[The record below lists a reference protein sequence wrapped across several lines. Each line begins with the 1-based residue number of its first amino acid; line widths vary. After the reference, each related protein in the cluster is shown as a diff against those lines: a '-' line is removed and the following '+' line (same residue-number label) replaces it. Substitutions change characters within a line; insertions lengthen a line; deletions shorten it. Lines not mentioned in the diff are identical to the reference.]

1 MYAYA
6 GQDVSSIAIRKM
18 QQTER
23 TDRFS
28 SAKVTFLKSISP
40 SIPAFIGSWL
50 GGACARLITSK
61 AVLTAE
67 KAIFFRGAAGDLF
80 RQISETHES
89 PPEALLKE
97 IDSFT
102 EVLADATFRCSSIIP
117 QLRTRNPASKVA
129 DAFEQVVAALE
140 DLSSSVS
147 VLRTVATGGSLPGF
161 VFPFAGTESW
171 DAALQH
177 QRDVFTGVRAAV
189 RSGDASD
196 IDPELLAL
204 AEEAIVASDARNLAT
219 DVEWSRRLSG
229 DKLH

>member
-28 SAKVTFLKSISP
+28 SAKVTFLKSISQSVP
-40 SIPAFIGSWL
+40 TFVGSWL
-50 GGACARLITSK
+50 GGRCARLVASK

-80 RQISETHES
+80 RQISETHER
-89 PPEALLKE
+89 PPEALLEE

-102 EVLADATFRCSSIIP
+102 AVLTDATFRCSSIIP
-117 QLRTRNPASKVA
+117 QLRMRNPASQVA
-129 DAFEQVVAALE
+129 DAFEQVIAALE
-140 DLSSSVS
+140 DLRSSVS

-171 DAALQH
+171 EGALKH
-177 QRDVFTGVRAAV
+177 QRDVFSAVRATV
-189 RSGDASD
+189 RSGDTTD

-204 AEEAIVASDARNLAT
+204 ADEAISASDARNLAT
-219 DVEWSRRLSG
+219 DAEWSRRLSG
-229 DKLH
+229 DRLH